1 MVCAVPWPG
10 AGGRVRVCWESPASC
25 FPSAGTAL
33 PDATSA
39 PSAVSAACQWL
50 STTPR
55 HMAYSRHSIYVGCVT
70 GRLCLLGSGGL
81 RLSLASRV
89 LLEALSMDSCRT
101 LRLLARMV
109 GAQASGSG
117 LCPALRKADRKR
129 GQRRGR
135 PLDVLEAST
144 CAALATSRTHL
155 FLVKPRSNA
164 VQVSLCAKEEEEV
177 EAEAHGPTAQF
188 HSERAGLTPRSA
200 CPSLGLGSSA
210 MLPSE
215 RNAG

>member
-1 MVCAVPWPG
+1 
-10 AGGRVRVCWESPASC
+10 
-25 FPSAGTAL
+25 
-33 PDATSA
+33 
-39 PSAVSAACQWL
+39 
-50 STTPR
+50 
-55 HMAYSRHSIYVGCVT
+55 MAYSRHSIYVGCVT

-101 LRLLARMV
+101 LRLARMV

-117 LCPALRKADRKR
+117 LCSALRKADRKR

-144 CAALATSRTHL
+144 CAALATSRIHL

-164 VQVSLCAKEEEEV
+164 VQVSLCAKEKEEV
-177 EAEAHGPTAQF
+177 EAEVHGPTVQF

-200 CPSLGLGSSA
+200 CPSLGLGSLA